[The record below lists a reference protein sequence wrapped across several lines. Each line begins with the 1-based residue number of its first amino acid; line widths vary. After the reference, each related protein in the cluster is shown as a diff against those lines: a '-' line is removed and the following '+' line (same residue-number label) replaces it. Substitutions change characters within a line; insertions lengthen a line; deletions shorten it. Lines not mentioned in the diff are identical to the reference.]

1 MVNQWSMIVVVVVVV
16 VVVVG
21 ARQET
26 GQDRHGTIELL
37 ELYTATIHGLV
48 YTA

>member
-1 MVNQWSMIVVVVVVV
+1 MVNQWSMIVVVVV

-37 ELYTATIHGLV
+37 ELYTTTV
-48 YTA
+48 